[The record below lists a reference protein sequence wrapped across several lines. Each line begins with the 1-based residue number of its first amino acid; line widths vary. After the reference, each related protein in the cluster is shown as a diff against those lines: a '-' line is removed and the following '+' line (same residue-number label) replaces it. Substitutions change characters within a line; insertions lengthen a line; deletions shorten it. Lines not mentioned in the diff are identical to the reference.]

1 MLSLHAWL
9 ETLDTIDDLNA
20 YPIEYIIEYVKIH
33 PRSIIKINN
42 ELLEAF
48 MVHHMNAAIGHANA
62 STQTMNS
69 YDAIMEYFNEHIQRA
84 PKAHEFREYMTARIL
99 VNHYARIL
107 RQIQARGTRNAR
119 IVQIHMKYELI
130 AFNDKRILIDAG
142 YAL

>member
-33 PRSIIKINN
+33 PRSIIKLNN

-62 STQTMNS
+62 NTQTMNS
-69 YDAIMEYFNEHIQRA
+69 YDAIMEYFNEHIQRVS
-84 PKAHEFREYMTARIL
+84 KAHEFREYMTARIL
-99 VNHYARIL
+99 ANHYARIL
-107 RQIQARGTRNAR
+107 RQMPVRGTRNAR
-119 IVQIHMKYELI
+119 IFQTLCNGIG
-130 AFNDKRILIDAG
+130 NG
-142 YAL
+142 

>member
-1 MLSLHAWL
+1 MLSLHAWR

-33 PRSIIKINN
+33 PRSIIKLNN

-69 YDAIMEYFNEHIQRA
+69 YDAIMEYFNEHIQRV

-99 VNHYARIL
+99 ANHYAHIL
-107 RQIQARGTRNAR
+107 RQIPVRGKRNAR
-119 IVQIHMKYELI
+119 IFQTLC
-130 AFNDKRILIDAG
+130 NGIDNG
-142 YAL
+142 WN

>member
-33 PRSIIKINN
+33 PRPIIKINN
-42 ELLEAF
+42 KLLEAF

-62 STQTMNS
+62 NTQTMNP
-69 YDAIMEYFNEHIQRA
+69 YDAIIEYFNDIIQRV

-99 VNHYARIL
+99 ANHYARIL
-107 RQIQARGTRNAR
+107 RQIPVRGTRNAR